1 MGGWRFTRKRG
12 RMRKYIEFYDGKEGP
27 YRRAIDDL
35 NKFISENENLKIKVV
50 SYQVVRYEQLN
61 RERVYVLAEVEE

>member
-1 MGGWRFTRKRG
+1 MT
-12 RMRKYIEFYDGKEGP
+12 KYIEFYDGKEGL

-35 NKFISENENLKIKVV
+35 NEFISENENLKIKVV

-61 RERVYVLAEVEE
+61 KERTYILVEVTE

>member
-1 MGGWRFTRKRG
+1 
-12 RMRKYIEFYDGKEGP
+12 MRKYIEFYDGKEGP

>member
-1 MGGWRFTRKRG
+1 MK
-12 RMRKYIEFYDGKEGP
+12 KYIEFYDGKEGL

-35 NKFISENENLKIKVV
+35 NEFISENENLKIKVV

-61 RERVYVLAEVEE
+61 KERTYILVEVTE